1 MAISVHTLLYVWNFT
16 CKVIS
21 VLFAKLALRAEAMP
35 FAPHLPEF

>member
-1 MAISVHTLLYVWNFT
+1 MAISVHTLFYVWNFT

-21 VLFAKLALRAEAMP
+21 MFAKLALMAEAMP